1 MSTNKK
7 MKGRKWYR
15 KIEKLLKDAGFRI
28 IESDYS
34 KGSDIIAEAEN
45 NRIIVKCKY
54 TEKEEELDVD
64 PLIAE
69 YAEKVQKENALV
81 AVLAVSGYKIPKE
94 YKSLE
99 KRENLLKEGR
109 VTIWDDND
117 YEYYKNVVNALG
129 VWAKYPL
136 LGDLGCREEF
146 APPISVPA
154 MKIRQGIWEFYVFKI
169 SPEIL
174 LKIADVLR
182 RVRDPYA
189 YQRIV
194 SKKRVR
200 GDIREFLEKPEAIF
214 PTNLVC
220 VFRDNVVFD
229 KKKQKLI
236 IPMKYSSVW
245 IVDGQHRLYTFC
257 HIKDES
263 KRKDFDLICTGFNIS
278 GIKESY
284 LDRERQAEIF
294 ININQQS
301 KRIPKELL
309 ISIALS
315 FGMADRRMKIVE
327 RLKKTKVF
335 RNKIKSIDTKGKIH
349 ITTFVETAPMRR
361 LVENKGILSKWY
373 GRKREPKEI
382 PEDKEDSFLNFCFKT
397 MEKYFSLVEE
407 IFPNEW
413 KNPKE
418 YILATDRGIRALL
431 RIMEHVL
438 EYSNGLRNIERAK
451 KCLECLRSFDF
462 SSTRLK
468 RMYLGEGGA
477 NALADLWIGMIQDSL
492 PDFGPKPEVIRD
504 ERIQPNQRDRAERI
518 IREFLSNFDGEVI
531 GELKFIDPTTF
542 KYLRFIPADCPINIF
557 IDGPKKKEICKQEA
571 EKLAKER
578 SAPLE
583 IRYLRRLDNGPFFH
597 DRWLADNRVIINFG
611 TDLKEESLGK
621 TSHRIIVTN
630 RSRITDTY
638 RTFQELWR
646 SSPEELKKKGAKCW
660 LLYKSKRYP

>member
-1 MSTNKK
+1 
-7 MKGRKWYR
+7 MKGRKWHR

-34 KGSDIIAEAEN
+34 KKGPDIVAEAEN
-45 NRIIVKCKY
+45 SRILIKCEY
-54 TEKEEELDVD
+54 TEKAGELDVNR
-64 PLIAE
+64 LIAE
-69 YAEKVQKENALV
+69 YTKKVQKENALV
-81 AVLAVSGYKIPKE
+81 AILVVPGYNIPKE
-94 YKSLE
+94 FKGAE
-99 KRENLLKEGR
+99 KRESLLEEAR

-117 YEYYKNVVNALG
+117 YEYYRNVVNAVG

-136 LGDLGCREEF
+136 LGDLGCKKEF

-154 MKIRQGIWEFYVFKI
+154 MKIKQGIWEFYVFKI

-182 RVRDPYA
+182 RVRDPRA

-200 GDIREFLEKPEAIF
+200 GDIKEFLEKPEAIF

-229 KKKQKLI
+229 AEKQELI

-257 HIKDES
+257 HIRDES
-263 KRKDFDLICTGFNIS
+263 KRKDFNLICTGFNILGNKAS
-278 GIKESY
+278 H

-309 ISIALS
+309 IAIALS

-349 ITTFVETAPMRR
+349 ITTFVETAPTRK
-361 LVENKGILSKWY
+361 LVGNNGILSKWY
-373 GRKREPKEI
+373 GRKREPKDI
-382 PEDKEDSFLNFCFKT
+382 PENKEESFLNFCFKT
-397 MEKYFSLVEE
+397 MRKYFSLVKEM
-407 IFPNEW
+407 FPDEW
-413 KNPKE
+413 ENPKE

-431 RIMEHVL
+431 RIMEHIL
-438 EYSNGLRNIERAK
+438 EYSDGLRNIEKAK
-451 KCLECLRSFDF
+451 ECLKCLICFDF

-477 NALADLWIGMIQDSL
+477 NALADLWIGLIQDSL
-492 PDFGPKPEVIRD
+492 PDFGPKPEVIRE

-518 IREFLSNFDGEVI
+518 IKEFLSNFDGEVV

-542 KYLRFIPADCPINIF
+542 KYLSFISADCPISIF
-557 IDGPKKKEICKQEA
+557 IDGSDKSELCKQEA

-578 SAPLE
+578 GTPLE
-583 IRYLRRLDNGPFFH
+583 IRYLRRSDDGPFFH
-597 DRWLADNRVIINFG
+597 DRWLADDRVTIDFG
-611 TDLKEESLGK
+611 TDLKEKSLGK

-630 RSRITDTY
+630 RSRITPTY

-646 SSPEELKKKGAKCW
+646 STPEELKKKGAKCW
-660 LLYKSKRYP
+660 SLYKSKRYP